1 MIKRLMHCLLFATLL
16 ALVTGCGSSGPSKA
30 EMEQNIKNS
39 YEEKSGFAVKKVTL
53 VKESENTYSGLV
65 EFKDGDQLSIKV
77 VVDGDD
83 YIYEVKK

>member
-16 ALVTGCGSSGPSKA
+16 ALVTGCGSNAPSKA
-30 EMEQNIKNS
+30 EIEQDIKKS
-39 YEEKSGFAVKKVTL
+39 FEEDGFAIKKVTL

-65 EFKDGDQLSIKV
+65 EGKDGDQVSIKV
-77 VVDGDD
+77 VVDGTE